1 MTTLLEGVRVIES
14 AAVITGPFA
23 GMMLADLGADVI
35 KVEPPAGDQFR
46 RWESDEVG
54 VLPTFAAYNRGKRSI
69 QVDLKSQEGRELYE
83 RLVASADVVIENFR
97 PGAMERLGLGYEQLK
112 QRHPQ
117 LVYCHIS
124 GMGTTGPD
132 RDKATFDAVAQAMSG
147 LWSQLTDLSDPEPV
161 GPPFADQLTAAYA
174 VMGIL
179 AALQRRHTTGLGT
192 KVETNMLAACLA
204 FQAPS
209 VASFTH
215 DGEVAAK
222 TSRARQSQS
231 YAFVAGDNLPFAVHL
246 STPKKFWAGLC
257 QAAGLPELVDD
268 PRYDTKPKRMAAYDE
283 LHETFD
289 KVFRGRPRQYWLD
302 RLEAQDV
309 PCAPILTVAEAV
321 NHPQVVA
328 NDLVESMDAEPGR
341 AGLVKSPLRVDGRQ
355 LAAPRPAPRLGA
367 GADSVLEELGRDAE
381 AV

>member
-97 PGAMERLGLGYEQLK
+97 PGAMEKLGLGYEQLK

>member
-1 MTTLLEGVRVIES
+1 MTRLLEGVRVIES

-23 GMMLADLGADVI
+23 GMMLADMGADVI

-69 QVDLKSQEGRELYE
+69 QVDLKSETGRELYE

-97 PGAMERLGLGYEQLK
+97 PGAMDKLGLGYEQLK
-112 QRHPQ
+112 ERHPK

-124 GMGTTGPD
+124 GLGTTGPD

-161 GPPFADQLTAAYA
+161 GPPFADQLTATYA
-174 VMGIL
+174 VMGVL
-179 AALQRRHTTGLGT
+179 AALQRRHVTGLGT
-192 KVETNMLAACLA
+192 KVETNMLASCLA

-209 VASFTH
+209 VASLTH
-215 DGEVAAK
+215 DGDVATK

-231 YAFVAGDNLPFAVHL
+231 YAFVAGDGLPFAVHL

-257 QAAGLPELVDD
+257 QATGMPELVDD

-289 KVFRGRPRQYWLD
+289 KVVRGQPRQYWLD

-309 PCAPILTVAEAV
+309 PCAPILTVDETV
-321 NHPQVVA
+321 NHPQVVS
-328 NDLVESMDAEPGR
+328 NGLVESMDAEQGL
-341 AGLVKSPLRVDGRQ
+341 AGLVKSPLRVDGQ
-355 LAAPRPAPRLGA
+355 HLAAARPAPRLGA
-367 GADSVLEELGRDAE
+367 GADSVLEEIGWDRGTA
-381 AV
+381 